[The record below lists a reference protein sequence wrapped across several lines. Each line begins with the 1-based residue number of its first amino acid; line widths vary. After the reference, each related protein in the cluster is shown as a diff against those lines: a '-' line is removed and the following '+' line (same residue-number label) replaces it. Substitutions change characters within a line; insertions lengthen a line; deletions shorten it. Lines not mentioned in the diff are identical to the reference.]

1 MIVALG
7 EWILRTACAQNRAW
21 QDAGLPPLCVSV
33 NVSPRQFEEA
43 RLVERVQQALRDS
56 GLAPEWLELEVTEG
70 VIMRD
75 LQQAVAKMAQVR
87 AMGVS
92 LSIDDFGT
100 GYSSLSALKSFPIS
114 T

>member
-75 LQQAVAKMAQVR
+75 LRRPWPRWRRCGRWACRCRSTISAPAIR
-87 AMGVS
+87 ACR
-92 LSIDDFGT
+92 
-100 GYSSLSALKSFPIS
+100 P
-114 T
+114 